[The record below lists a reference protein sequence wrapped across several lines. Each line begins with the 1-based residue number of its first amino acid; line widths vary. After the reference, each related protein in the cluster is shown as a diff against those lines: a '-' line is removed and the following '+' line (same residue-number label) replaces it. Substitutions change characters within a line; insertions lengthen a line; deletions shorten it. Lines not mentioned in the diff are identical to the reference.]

1 MPLRLE
7 PPVLHYAAAAAAVY
21 SDPRYAATYA
31 AQQLKSAGEPQ
42 PPGTAS
48 LIPGAPGAVD
58 QQAIDAQMALAAHA
72 AALAPPPPP
81 PGGPPG
87 SLPAAADPAAAAPE
101 AAEEEAAEEE
111 APAAEGAGLD

>member
-1 MPLRLE
+1 M
-7 PPVLHYAAAAAAVY
+7 LHYAAAAAAVY

-87 SLPAAADPAAAAPE
+87 SLPAADPAAAAPE

-111 APAAEGAGLD
+111 APAAGGAGLD